1 MCCVLCVVNSDDEY
15 VEIFFDDQKRAVVL
29 NERTKKNGKYLN
41 RFVVLNDK
49 DNIAKLKCTAD
60 MKLKLVLLYQII
72 QDTGFIPEIEQDDD
86 FYGLKN
92 MVIQTN
98 DED

>member
-60 MKLKLVLLYQII
+60 MKLKLGLLYQII